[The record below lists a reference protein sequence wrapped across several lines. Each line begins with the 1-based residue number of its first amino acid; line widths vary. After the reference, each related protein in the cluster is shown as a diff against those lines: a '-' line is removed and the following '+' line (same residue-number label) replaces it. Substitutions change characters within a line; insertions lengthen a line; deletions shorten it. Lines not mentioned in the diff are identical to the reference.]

1 MKKGY
6 LVLQN
11 GRVFEGTRFGAETDA
26 TGELVFTTGMC
37 GYLETLTD
45 PSYAGQIV
53 TQTYPLI
60 GNYGVIPE
68 DFEGECHVRGY
79 VVREWCQEPSNFRCQ
94 GDLDSFLKERG
105 VPGLC
110 GVDTRELTRI
120 LRESGVMNAC
130 ICDEVPADLAAVA
143 AYAVSGV
150 VESVTVDMGAPVLE
164 PASVPVQSLDPKL
177 RLAEEETVDGRTYRI
192 TGVSMGNPH
201 GVIFVDEIDDDLVL
215 RQGPLLEEAPIF
227 PAKANIEFAKVLD
240 RSTIEM
246 RVWERGTGETL
257 ACGTGACATAVAA
270 ALNGL
275 TGREVDVLLRGGT
288 LHIRWDETDGPV
300 FMTGPVA
307 FICDGVFYL

>member
-1 MKKGY
+1 MTIARKEVRFTKMHGAGNDYIY
-6 LVLQN
+6 L
-11 GRVFEGTRFGAETDA
+11 DA
-26 TGELVFTTGMC
+26 TGEMPEDLPELSRRMSDPHFGVGSDGLVAVMTSDIADFRMRMFNSDGSEAEMC
-37 GYLETLTD
+37 GNASRCIAKFVYEKGLTDSETVTLETL
-45 PSYAGQIV
+45 AGIKV
-53 TQTYPLI
+53 LHL
-60 GNYGVIPE
+60 
-68 DFEGECHVRGY
+68 HVR
-79 VVREWCQEPSNFRCQ
+79 E
-94 GDLDSFLKERG
+94 
-105 VPGLC
+105 
-110 GVDTRELTRI
+110 
-120 LRESGVMNAC
+120 
-130 ICDEVPADLAAVA
+130 
-143 AYAVSGV
+143 GV

-215 RQGPLLEEAPIF
+215 RQGPLLEVAPIF

-246 RVWERGTGETL
+246 RVWERGSGETL

-275 TGREVDVLLRGGT
+275 TGREVDVRLRGGT
-288 LHIRWDETDGPV
+288 LHIRWDEADGHV
-300 FMTGPVA
+300 FMTGPAA

>member
-6 LVLQN
+6 LVLQS
-11 GRVFEGTRFGAETDA
+11 GQVYEGLRFGADTA
-26 TGELVFTTGMC
+26 SAGELVFTTGMC
-37 GYLETLTD
+37 GYVETLTD

-53 TQTYPLI
+53 MQTYPLI
-60 GNYGVIPE
+60 GNYGMMAE
-68 DFEGECHVRGY
+68 DFEGACCVKGY
-79 VVREWCQEPSNFRCQ
+79 VVREWCAHPSNFRCG
-94 GDLDSFLKERG
+94 GDLDGFLKERG
-105 VPGLC
+105 VPGLY
-110 GVDTRELTRI
+110 GVDTRQLTRI
-120 LRESGVMNAC
+120 IRESGVMNAC
-130 ICDEVPADLAAVA
+130 ICDEVPASLAPLRE
-143 AYAVSGV
+143 YAVTGV

-177 RLAEEETVDGRTYRI
+177 RLAEEDTVDGRTYRI

-215 RQGPLLEEAPIF
+215 RQGPLLEVAPIF

-246 RVWERGTGETL
+246 RVWERGSGETL

-275 TGREVDVLLRGGT
+275 TGREVDVRLRGGT
-288 LHIRWDETDGPV
+288 LHIRWDEADGHV
-300 FMTGPVA
+300 FMTGPAA

>member
-1 MKKGY
+1 MTIARKEVRFTKMHGAGNDYIY
-6 LVLQN
+6 L
-11 GRVFEGTRFGAETDA
+11 DA
-26 TGELVFTTGMC
+26 TGEMPEDLPELSRRMSDPHFGVGSDGLVAVMTSDIADFRMRMFNSDGSEAEMC
-37 GYLETLTD
+37 GNASRCIAKFVYEKGLTDSETVTLETL
-45 PSYAGQIV
+45 AGIKV
-53 TQTYPLI
+53 LHL
-60 GNYGVIPE
+60 
-68 DFEGECHVRGY
+68 HVR
-79 VVREWCQEPSNFRCQ
+79 E
-94 GDLDSFLKERG
+94 
-105 VPGLC
+105 
-110 GVDTRELTRI
+110 
-120 LRESGVMNAC
+120 
-130 ICDEVPADLAAVA
+130 
-143 AYAVSGV
+143 GV

-288 LHIRWDETDGPV
+288 LHIRWDETDGHV
-300 FMTGPVA
+300 FMTGPAA

>member
-1 MKKGY
+1 MTIARKEVRFTKMHGAGNDYIY
-6 LVLQN
+6 L
-11 GRVFEGTRFGAETDA
+11 DA
-26 TGELVFTTGMC
+26 TGEMPEDLPELSRRMSDPHFEVGSDGLVAVMTSDIADFRMRMFNSDGSEAEMC
-37 GYLETLTD
+37 GNASRCIAKFVYEKGLTDSETVTLETL
-45 PSYAGQIV
+45 AGIKV
-53 TQTYPLI
+53 LHL
-60 GNYGVIPE
+60 
-68 DFEGECHVRGY
+68 HVR
-79 VVREWCQEPSNFRCQ
+79 E
-94 GDLDSFLKERG
+94 
-105 VPGLC
+105 
-110 GVDTRELTRI
+110 
-120 LRESGVMNAC
+120 
-130 ICDEVPADLAAVA
+130 
-143 AYAVSGV
+143 GV

-288 LHIRWDETDGPV
+288 LHIRWDETDGHV
-300 FMTGPVA
+300 FMTGPAA